1 MISRWARTWSSR
13 VFEPLVRGLARVG
26 ATPNQLS
33 LASLLATV
41 LAGVFFALGDLPVG
55 AAIFLLGGL
64 LDSLDGELARRNGLD
79 SPFGAF
85 LDSICDHLGDF
96 ALALGLAWHFLSLGG
111 KTEVLLV
118 LAGLFGSV
126 FGSQVRS
133 RAGMLGIELKQTGIF
148 TRMERTLVLSLGVLL
163 GQTTIALWLLAI
175 GNNFSALQR
184 VVAAARERNSFP
196 APLQRKN

>member
-1 MISRWARTWSSR
+1 MISRWARIWSSR

-41 LAGVFFALGDLPVG
+41 LAGIFFALGDLPAG
-55 AAIFLLGGL
+55 AAVFLLGGL
-64 LDSLDGELARRNGLD
+64 LDSLDGELARRSGLE

-96 ALALGLAWHFLSLGG
+96 AR
-111 KTEVLLV
+111 
-118 LAGLFGSV
+118 
-126 FGSQVRS
+126 QVRS
-133 RAGMLGIELKQTGIF
+133 RAGMLGIDLKQTGIF
-148 TRMERTLVLSLGVLL
+148 TRMERTLVLSLGILL

-184 VVAAARERNSFP
+184 VAAATRERNSFP
-196 APLQRKN
+196 AASSHRKN